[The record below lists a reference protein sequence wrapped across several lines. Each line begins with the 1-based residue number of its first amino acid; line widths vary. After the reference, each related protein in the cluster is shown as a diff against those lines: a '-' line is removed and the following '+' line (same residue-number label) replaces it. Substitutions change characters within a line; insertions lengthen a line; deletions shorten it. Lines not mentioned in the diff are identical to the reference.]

1 MPSLAPRPRFTRG
14 RLRAGRRLLRSE
26 RGAVFFEFTLV
37 LPLFMALVLGIY
49 TGGAAYTNKIGLV
62 EAVREGARFGASLP
76 MGTETNAVTN
86 WENKVKDRVVSASGG
101 DVRVEDVCVKWAL
114 PALVTTTTTTPSTT
128 CGLSDPAGAINE
140 PSVHLVKVSATKP
153 AKMEFFLF
161 SKTTTLTGKLVARFE
176 RDTG

>member
-1 MPSLAPRPRFTRG
+1 MAPRPWFVRARHRFG
-14 RLRAGRRLLRSE
+14 ARRLRSE
-26 RGAVFFEFTLV
+26 RGAVVFEFMLV
-37 LPLFMALVLGIY
+37 TPLFLSLLLGIY
-49 TGGAAYTNKIGLV
+49 TGGVAYTNKIGLT

-76 MGTETNAVTN
+76 MGTGPSALTT
-86 WENKVKDRVVSASGG
+86 WENSVKDRIVSASGG
-101 DVRVEDVCVKWAL
+101 DVRVEDVCVKWVL

-128 CGLSDPAGAINE
+128 CGLSDPAGAVNE

-161 SKTTTLTGKLVARFE
+161 SKSTTLTGKLVARFE